1 MQSYRYLLI
10 VDEPDGRLATLGQ
23 ELRERGYRAVCVP
36 SARDALD
43 FAKAFPKLF
52 LCFVNEAQLGKSSEH
67 FLEDVDTMRE
77 GLPIAWV
84 HDGKPPVF
92 LERRP
97 ELMFGPDVSAD
108 EFVKNVTRTLGGERY
123 PRELLEEFAV
133 CATVALSSLAAH
145 TVSGDA
151 FVRESWTPLSELN
164 ALIPFSGP
172 AAHGQM
178 IVGCTETCG
187 AGIYRREFGDQEPIG
202 TEHVGDLLAEVC
214 NRALGKLLQY
224 FESRGSVV
232 TMGLPMVI
240 RQGGSITSPRIR
252 SRGRQH
258 SVGLEFE
265 GLDGRLCFELCCE
278 YFDQQSLRPP
288 RPVTG
293 LKRGEIMFL

>member
-10 VDEPDGRLATLGQ
+10 VDEPDGRLAALGQ
-23 ELRERGYRAVCVP
+23 QLRERGYRAVCVP

-52 LCFVNEAQLGKSSEH
+52 LCFVNESQLGKSGQH

-84 HDGKPPVF
+84 HGGKPPVF

-97 ELMFGPDVSAD
+97 ELIFGPEVSAD

-123 PRELLEEFAV
+123 PRELLDEFAV

-178 IVGCTETCG
+178 IAGRECCALPFEFQLHLTDDTFDHPGRATELGLVFVG
-187 AGIYRREFGDQEPIG
+187 AARRENQESAAYKYERHYP
-202 TEHVGDLLAEVC
+202 A
-214 NRALGKLLQY
+214 Q
-224 FESRGSVV
+224 
-232 TMGLPMVI
+232 
-240 RQGGSITSPRIR
+240 
-252 SRGRQH
+252 
-258 SVGLEFE
+258 
-265 GLDGRLCFELCCE
+265 
-278 YFDQQSLRPP
+278 
-288 RPVTG
+288 
-293 LKRGEIMFL
+293 FL